1 MTAIDNF
8 TSTHSSS
15 GLFADL
21 ILDNGRIRTMNPAQ
35 PWAESVAIRGGRLIA
50 VGLRGGVLPFKGPLT
65 RVHDLQGAFCMP
77 GLHDMHTH
85 PDLALAPRYS
95 DDLDVGI
102 EDPTPEQLKQAI
114 LAYAESHPGDG
125 WIHGQYWVRYTF
137 REAGLTP
144 GRAWLDSILPDRPIA
159 LLDRMWGTMMV
170 NSRALELAGIDRHT
184 SDPRNGYLERDELT
198 GEPTGLMID
207 GAYAMIHAA
216 MPPTPVEVLRQAY
229 RDGVH
234 FQSARG
240 VTASKYVHVCEQR
253 LQALKELDDQ
263 GQLTVRIEAAISWQ
277 DDIFPVRRRWEL
289 LSGERHYYRSARL
302 SANAVK
308 FHFDGTVEPRS
319 SYLLTPWPQEASWR
333 GKLNLTP
340 EHITDMVVDMDRRGL
355 RVIAHCTGDGAS
367 DVFLDAVAE
376 ARRRNGFSGIRHQCA
391 HSTLLHPGN
400 LKRFRELEVI
410 AEFSPAAWYPT
421 PFATGARS
429 GYGQERLK
437 RIYDFKGVL
446 AAGGI
451 AVMGTDWPVASIDP
465 WLALETMVT
474 RQNPWNQE
482 PDCFG
487 EPISL
492 EQALQVVTSNGSYA
506 MGLEHLTGSLEV
518 GKSADLIVLDRDL
531 FAQPARNY
539 IHRTQ
544 VQLTLVEGQPVYDLQ
559 GLFDDTPLQATWR
572 GKPPVLEGEGS

>member
-50 VGLRGGVLPFKGPLT
+50 VGLRGDVLPFKGPLT